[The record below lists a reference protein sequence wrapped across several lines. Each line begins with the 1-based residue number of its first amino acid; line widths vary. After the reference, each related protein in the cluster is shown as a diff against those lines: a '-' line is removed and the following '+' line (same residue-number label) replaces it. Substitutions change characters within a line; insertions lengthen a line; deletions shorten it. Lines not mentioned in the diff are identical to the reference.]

1 MVSGMVERSPRTGQN
16 GRLMSGRGARIG
28 AVVVGL
34 AVVVSVLSA
43 GPAAASSLLEAE
55 RASRAPRPAWT
66 RAIERVV
73 DALPVGVA
81 VREDGEFLYRH
92 AAVRRRTP
100 ASNEKLLLSM
110 ALLDRLGP
118 DATLLTQAAAVAPP
132 VAGVI
137 AGDLWI
143 LGWGDPDV
151 RQTTMQRLAQELVA
165 AGVTTVEGSVRGSTT
180 YFARDWFAPGWKSYF
195 PRTQVPLPTALVY
208 EGNRAGETHITD
220 PELRAARALTQEL
233 RERGVTVVGPA
244 AAGPAPSG
252 LLPVAELESDPLVSL
267 LDVMNRYSSNFWA
280 EVLGK
285 RLGAEALAPPG
296 SIAKGAAAIRT
307 WAAQFGVV
315 VKARDSSGL
324 SYANRVSPAGI
335 ARLLDLM
342 EDRPWGPV
350 LREALPEG
358 GQGTLHR
365 RLRGV
370 PVHAKTGTLT
380 SVSALSGYVW
390 LRKRGVWAE
399 FSILSRLPKDTAVR
413 IEDRI
418 VRTLWRDAA

>member
-1 MVSGMVERSPRTGQN
+1 MVTAMVERTPRTGQN
-16 GRLMSGRGARIG
+16 GRLMKGWGRRFGPAP
-28 AVVVGL
+28 VVAAL
-34 AVVVSVLSA
+34 VVSVLSA
-43 GPAAASSLLEAE
+43 GPAAAGTVLEAE
-55 RASRAPRPAWT
+55 RASRAPRAGWM
-66 RAIERVV
+66 RAIDRLVGG
-73 DALPVGVA
+73 LPVGVA

-100 ASNEKLLLSM
+100 ASNQKLLLSM
-110 ALLDRLGP
+110 AMLDHLGP
-118 DATLLTQAAAVAPP
+118 EATLLTQAAAEAVP

-143 LGWGDPDV
+143 LGSGDPDV
-151 RQTTMQRLAQELVA
+151 RDSTMRRLAQELVA
-165 AGVTTVEGSVRGSTT
+165 AGVTQVQGSVVGSTS

-195 PRTQVPLPTALVY
+195 PRTQVALPTALVY
-208 EGNRAGETHITD
+208 EGNQAGGVHITD
-220 PELRAARALTQEL
+220 PELRAARTLAQEL
-233 RERGVTVVGPA
+233 RDRGVAV
-244 AAGPAPSG
+244 AGKAGAGDAPSG
-252 LLPVAELESDPLVSL
+252 LVPVAELGSEPLVRL
-267 LDVMNRYSSNFWA
+267 LEVMNRFSSNFWA

-296 SIAKGAAAIRT
+296 SIAKGAAGIRS

-315 VKARDSSGL
+315 VKAHDSSGL

-335 ARLLDLM
+335 SRLLDLM
-342 EDRPWGPV
+342 EDRPWGV
-350 LREALPEG
+350 DLREALPTG
-358 GQGTLHR
+358 GQGTLQR

-380 SVSALSGYVW
+380 SISALSGYVW
-390 LRKRGVWAE
+390 LKKRGVWAE

-418 VRTLWRDAA
+418 LRTLWRYAA